1 MLRLERCSYGLDC
14 PMKQGEPLLSIWR
27 IRSLDDVLWYIGEQK
42 ALDDYLGYQGKIEHF
57 WCLQQAGK
65 TRQVL
70 EATSSVV

>member
-1 MLRLERCSYGLDC
+1 MDLIVQRG
-14 PMKQGEPLLSIWR
+14 KLLSSTW
-27 IRSLDDVLWYIGEQK
+27 SLDVLLRYIGEQET
-42 ALDDYLGYQGKIEHF
+42 LDNYSGYQGKIEHF